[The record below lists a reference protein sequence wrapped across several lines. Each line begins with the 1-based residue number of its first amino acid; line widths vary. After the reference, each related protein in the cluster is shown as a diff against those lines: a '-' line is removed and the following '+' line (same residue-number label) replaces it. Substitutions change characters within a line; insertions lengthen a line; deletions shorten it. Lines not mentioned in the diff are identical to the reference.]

1 MTEQTARKV
10 PSIRFKGFEG
20 EWITKKVLEICGETY
35 GGGTPKTSD
44 ERFWTGNIPWIQSS
58 DLKDL
63 KLYDVKV
70 RKWINS
76 LAISNSATKLIP
88 DNSIAVVTR
97 VGVGKIA
104 LIEFSYTTSQD
115 FLSLSKLNINQ
126 LFAVVALS
134 ILLQSKLHETQ
145 GTSIK
150 GLTKEELLGYTFSV
164 PTTEYEQ
171 TKIGT
176 YFKNLDQVIE
186 LHQQK
191 HKKLI
196 TLKKAMLQ
204 KMFPQN
210 GATSPEIRFKG
221 FEDSWKIKKLKDI
234 SKRAQG
240 NDGRMSLPTLTISAA
255 RGWLD
260 QRERFFDNI
269 AGSEQKNYT
278 LLKKGELSYNKGNSK
293 TAKFGVV
300 FELTNFSEA
309 LVPRVYHSFKILHNN
324 SASFIEYLFHT
335 KIPDNELSKLIS
347 SGARMDGLLNISFSD
362 FIEIPVLIPE
372 PEEQQK
378 IGNYFR
384 KLDTLISQQ
393 ATQLKKL
400 KQIKAACLEKM
411 FG

>member
-191 HKKLI
+191 HKRLI

-204 KMFPQN
+204 KMFPKE

-221 FEDSWKIKKLKDI
+221 FDECWKKKSLEAVCEIIGGGTPSTAVPDYWGGDI
-234 SKRAQG
+234 DWYSPTEIGSKVYASGSTKKITKLGFEKSSARMLPADKTILFTSRAG
-240 NDGRMSLPTLTISAA
+240 IGDMAI
-255 RGWLD
+255 
-260 QRERFFDNI
+260 
-269 AGSEQKNYT
+269 
-278 LLKKGELSYNKGNSK
+278 LKKSGCTNQGFQSLVLLDDADTYFIYSMGYLIKDYALRHASGSTFLEISSK
-293 TAKFGVV
+293 QLRKM
-300 FELTNFSEA
+300 
-309 LVPRVYHSFKILHNN
+309 KILLP
-324 SASFIEYLFHT
+324 SE
-335 KIPDNELSKLIS
+335 K
-347 SGARMDGLLNISFSD
+347 
-362 FIEIPVLIPE
+362 
-372 PEEQQK
+372 EQQK

-411 FG
+411 FV

>member
-1 MTEQTARKV
+1 MTEQIARKV
-10 PSIRFKGFEG
+10 PQIRFHGFFNEWKEEQLENKVEFFSGLTYSPSNVQKGVGTFVLRSSNVKNG
-20 EWITKKVLEICGETY
+20 EIIDADNVYVDSEIVNCKKVEVG
-35 GGGTPKTSD
+35 D
-44 ERFWTGNIPWIQSS
+44 
-58 DLKDL
+58 
-63 KLYDVKV
+63 
-70 RKWINS
+70 
-76 LAISNSATKLIP
+76 
-88 DNSIAVVTR
+88 IAVVVR
-97 VGVGKIA
+97 NGSRSLIGKHAQIKKEMVDTVIGAFMTGIKSQRPDFITALLDTAQFSSEIA
-104 LIEFSYTTSQD
+104 KNLGAT
-115 FLSLSKLNINQ
+115 INQ
-126 LFAVVALS
+126 ITTGAFR
-134 ILLQSKLHETQ
+134 EMCFNFTED
-145 GTSIK
+145 
-150 GLTKEELLGYTFSV
+150 KEEI
-164 PTTEYEQ
+164 
-171 TKIGT
+171 KIGT

-411 FG
+411 FV